1 MVVSLTLVNPGIRIS
16 RVCHLIVVKS
26 RSTAIKSFLF
36 KSKCQHGGG
45 LIKNLAV
52 VRGGSHHGK
61 QDLIYLVANTVP
73 LLGLRQP
80 TESVILITVHFN
92 GLPCLFWWDGRTAIE
107 IPSRLS

>member
-52 VRGGSHHGK
+52 VRGGAATM
-61 QDLIYLVANTVP
+61 ANKI
-73 LLGLRQP
+73 
-80 TESVILITVHFN
+80 SFILWLTQCHDW
-92 GLPCLFWWDGRTAIE
+92 G
-107 IPSRLS
+107 